1 MNIFK
6 RIKISFNKKKTR
18 EQVKE
23 TEIQIKEVPVYSRF
37 TFAHDN
43 VSIPVKKYF
52 INKNVD
58 MAGLQDIEA
67 NQIFM
72 LNDISIIGNTYK
84 YIGNNKFDFMDE
96 PIYFYPIFRMPEEL
110 PKTKLISI
118 NKIMCIGTIITNIDG
133 EILYTSSH
141 ISGLSLSKIYEKY
154 SIHNELTTS
163 RFYSIMKPEI
173 FKYEVVDGPI
183 DLNTFSR
190 FSCLNFELP
199 QYLNN

>member
-67 NQIFM
+67 NHFIVCNNGYMYDLCIFA
-72 LNDISIIGNTYK
+72 
-84 YIGNNKFDFMDE
+84 
-96 PIYFYPIFRMPEEL
+96 
-110 PKTKLISI
+110 
-118 NKIMCIGTIITNIDG
+118 
-133 EILYTSSH
+133 
-141 ISGLSLSKIYEKY
+141 LSL
-154 SIHNELTTS
+154 
-163 RFYSIMKPEI
+163 F
-173 FKYEVVDGPI
+173 D
-183 DLNTFSR
+183 NT
-190 FSCLNFELP
+190 
-199 QYLNN
+199 